1 MLKNFYSSVKNLYNP
16 LDTDGLF
23 LTSASSTEGKKTKL
37 SVLNESVVQLL
48 ACFSELEVQRVIYLD
63 TYLISYVYNVGLLAS
78 QILFFT
84 ATNGQIFKGQLEK
97 LERRQGRIMQ
107 SKLPLVSITGVK
119 AEQKETAEI
128 VYFSCYLIF

>member
-1 MLKNFYSSVKNLYNP
+1 MSCFSRKHHP
-16 LDTDGLF
+16 LRGK
-23 LTSASSTEGKKTKL
+23 KKTKL
-37 SVLNESVVQLL
+37 SVLNEYVVQLL
-48 ACFSELEVQRVIYLD
+48 TCFSELEVQRVIYLD

-78 QILFFT
+78 QILFST

-119 AEQKETAEI
+119 AEHKETAGI